1 MTIESRRRHNNRV
14 IFLKLLKTL
23 EKIRQEIDREREAKE
38 SEIDRERQER
48 EKEMRQM
55 KEQNEREVAD
65 LRNKLIQTSLMTPQV
80 NLKCD
85 IFLFFFYIIK
95 HDLQHVS
102 WLLFFFELASLF

>member
-1 MTIESRRRHNNRV
+1 M
-14 IFLKLLKTL
+14 
-23 EKIRQEIDREREAKE
+23 RQEIDREREAKE

-48 EKEMRQM
+48 EKEMRRM
-55 KEQNEREVAD
+55 KEKEEQTEREIAD

-85 IFLFFFYIIK
+85 IFLFFFNIIK

-102 WLLFFFELASLF
+102 WLFFF